1 MNKFVIDAS
10 IAVKWVVEE
19 PGTPEA
25 LALRRHALAAPDLLI
40 AECANVLWK
49 KVRLKEIGAE
59 EAAMAAL
66 LLERADIELV
76 PMRLL
81 LAEAARLAIALDHP
95 AYDCV
100 YVALAKV
107 NGWRFVTA
115 DEKFVRKL
123 RASALPEQGTA
134 MMLSEAASLPP
145 A

>member
-1 MNKFVIDAS
+1 
-10 IAVKWVVEE
+10 
-19 PGTPEA
+19 
-25 LALRRHALAAPDLLI
+25 
-40 AECANVLWK
+40 
-49 KVRLKEIGAE
+49 
-59 EAAMAAL
+59 MAAL
-66 LLERADIELV
+66 LLERADIELA

-81 LAEAARLAIALDHP
+81 LAEAARLAIALDHA

-123 RASALPEQGTA
+123 RASALPEQDTA